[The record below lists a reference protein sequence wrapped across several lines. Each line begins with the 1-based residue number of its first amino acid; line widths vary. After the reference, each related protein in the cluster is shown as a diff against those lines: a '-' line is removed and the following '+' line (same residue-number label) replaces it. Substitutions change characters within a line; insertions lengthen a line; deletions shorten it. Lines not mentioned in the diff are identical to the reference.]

1 MPDPAPPL
9 LVKIAPDMTQED
21 LADVAAVAT
30 GRGLAGIIVSNTTV
44 ARPATLRG
52 AARGDAA
59 SAWGSIDTT
68 EAPPVDARCASGQ
81 RPCRETHVIAPVCP
95 SASSRASASI
105 AVSPVPSTSTSTSP
119 CDVHVTRSI
128 PSP

>member
-52 AARGDAA
+52 
-59 SAWGSIDTT
+59 SI
-68 EAPPVDARCASGQ
+68 V
-81 RPCRETHVIAPVCP
+81 V
-95 SASSRASASI
+95 
-105 AVSPVPSTSTSTSP
+105 
-119 CDVHVTRSI
+119 RSQ
-128 PSP
+128 PNWLLRLP